1 MEEIILPTAI
11 NTFIFQIEI
20 KEKKRIISIN
30 TDDIIWLEADANYVK
45 IHTKTAVYIKKTS
58 LKELELQ
65 LDPEVFIRIHRSAI
79 ISFKSIDVMFPYF
92 KEEYIIVLKNEKTL
106 RLSRGYTD
114 KLELIQKKIKQ
125 KSA

>member
-1 MEEIILPTAI
+1 
-11 NTFIFQIEI
+11 
-20 KEKKRIISIN
+20 
-30 TDDIIWLEADANYVK
+30 
-45 IHTKTAVYIKKTS
+45 
-58 LKELELQ
+58 
-65 LDPEVFIRIHRSAI
+65 
-79 ISFKSIDVMFPYF
+79 MFPYF